1 MEQGWIYQ
9 GANGSSGAST
19 PAAAAA
25 AVCAPAPLV
34 SRLHGELHTYENALQ
49 NWHLFP

>member
-1 MEQGWIYQ
+1 MEQGWIYR
-9 GANGSSGAST
+9 GANRSSGAST

-25 AVCAPAPLV
+25 ACAPAPLV
-34 SRLHGELHTYENALQ
+34 SWLRGELHTYENALQ